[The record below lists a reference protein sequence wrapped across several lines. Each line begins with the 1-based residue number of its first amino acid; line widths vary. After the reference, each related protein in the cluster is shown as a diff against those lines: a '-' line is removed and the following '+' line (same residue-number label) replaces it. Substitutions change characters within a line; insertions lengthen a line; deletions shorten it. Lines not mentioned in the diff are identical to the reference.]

1 MTRVLVGVDTA
12 GTYRPILSLLA
23 RMEFESLEIHLL
35 NVLQSILP
43 DGSFP
48 QLSADHQMTKIFQM
62 MEEDG
67 RNELQWAKE
76 WCEERG
82 IDARTFQGQG
92 DPATQLTHHADKHD
106 CQLIAIRS
114 QAKGNYGTLFFGS
127 VAKGLVGG
135 SSQSLLIV
143 KASHAESGKINAVLA
158 TDHSKYMDKCL
169 TELESLSPRGFGKLR
184 VMTAYESIERIAPKY
199 AEQISGL
206 GEMEREQTLAE
217 LERKNRLT
225 IHKLEGMAESFESE
239 VAQGH
244 PNEAMKDSMTKTG
257 AELLIL
263 GAQGH
268 NFFDRMK
275 MGSKSFHQVVAE
287 PHSVIVLR
295 P

>member
-23 RMEFESLEIHLL
+23 RMEFENLEIHLL
-35 NVLQSILP
+35 NVMQSFLP

-48 QLSADHQMTKIFQM
+48 QLTPEHGMFKIFQM
-62 MEEDG
+62 IEEDG
-67 RNELQWAKE
+67 RAELKWADK
-76 WCEERG
+76 WCEDHG
-82 IDARTFQGQG
+82 IPARTFQGQG
-92 DPATQLTHHADKHD
+92 DPAVQLTQHAEKHE

-127 VAKGLVGG
+127 VAKGLVSG

-143 KASHAESGKINAVLA
+143 KNDHAETGKINAVLA
-158 TDHSKYMDKCL
+158 TDHSEYMGKCL
-169 TELESLSPRGFGKLR
+169 SELETLNPHGFGKLH
-184 VMTAYESIERIAPKY
+184 VVTAFESIDQIAPKY
-199 AEQISGL
+199 VEMISGL
-206 GEMEREQTLAE
+206 GEMERGQTLAE
-217 LERKNRLT
+217 LDRKNRLT

-244 PNEAMKDSMTKTG
+244 PNEAMNAAMKSTSS
-257 AELLIL
+257 ELLIL

-287 PHSVIVLR
+287 PHSVLVLR